1 MVTLNNPITS
11 QNIVDRFEELV
22 TDIADHHIVWGT
34 DNLPGHSAF
43 SASDFG
49 GVVDGFEL
57 TLTGVTGTYSTGE
70 TVNATITATTGTV
83 VSYSSNV
90 LKLRNINPGAGQTGF
105 IQNDIISGTS
115 SGAIGTVNTL
125 QKVSAVSIGITGG
138 NIGNAGSLISA
149 NNIYGTL
156 KAEMN
161 NYTNIKNIY
170 AIVSMTGAGTQYS
183 DTQIAH
189 LTTAQRTTLNPSQPS
204 SLQPGQVIE
213 DTNLEGFMTTL
224 ANAYNTERGN
234 TYTLSKTI
242 CHSSCHGS
250 CHGSRGR
257 R

>member
-49 GVVDGFEL
+49 GVVDGFNLNLINVSGSYTQNE
-57 TLTGVTGTYSTGE
+57 TVTGSITG
-70 TVNATITATTGTV
+70 TIGTV
-83 VSYSSNV
+83 VSWSNNV
-90 LKLRNINPGAGQTGF
+90 LKVRNIVPGSGQTGF
-105 IQNDIISGTS
+105 LQNDIISGTN
-115 SGAIGTVNTL
+115 SGAVGSVNTFNE
-125 QKVSAVSIGITGG
+125 VNAVSIGITGSS
-138 NIGNAGSLISA
+138 IGNAGSLITA
-149 NNIYGTL
+149 NQIYTTL
-156 KAEMN
+156 KNEMN
-161 NYTNIKNIY
+161 TYTNIKNTN
-170 AIVSMTGAGTQYS
+170 AVVNMTGAGQQYS

-189 LTTAQRTTLNPSQPS
+189 LPTSNRTTLNPSQPS
-204 SLQPGQVIE
+204 SLQAGQTI
-213 DTNLEGFMTTL
+213 DDNNLEGFFSTL
-224 ANAYNTERGN
+224 ANSYNTERGN
-234 TYTLSKTI
+234 TYTLTKTI

>member
-22 TDIADHHIVWGT
+22 TDVADHHIVWGT
-34 DNLPGHSAF
+34 DNLPGHSSF
-43 SASDFG
+43 TSADFG

-57 TLTGVTGTYSTGE
+57 TLTGVTGTYTAGE
-70 TVNATITATTGTV
+70 TVNSTITATTGIV

-90 LKLRNINPGAGQTGF
+90 LKLRTINPGAGQTGF
-105 IQNDIISGTS
+105 LQNDIISGTS
-115 SGAIGTVNTL
+115 SGAVGTVNTL
-125 QKVSAVSIGITGG
+125 AVISAVSIGITGS
-138 NIGNAGSLISA
+138 NIGNAGSVITA

-161 NYTNIKNIY
+161 NYTNIKNTY

-189 LTTAQRTTLNPSQPS
+189 LTTAQRTTLSPSQPS
-204 SLQPGQVIE
+204 SLQPGQTID
-213 DTNLEGFMTTL
+213 DTNLESFMSSL
-224 ANAYNTERGN
+224 ANAYSTERGN
-234 TYTLSKTI
+234 TYTLTKTI
-242 CHSSCHGS
+242 CHSSCHSS

>member
-115 SGAIGTVNTL
+115 SGAIGTVNT
-125 QKVSAVSIGITGG
+125 
-138 NIGNAGSLISA
+138 
-149 NNIYGTL
+149 
-156 KAEMN
+156 
-161 NYTNIKNIY
+161 
-170 AIVSMTGAGTQYS
+170 
-183 DTQIAH
+183 
-189 LTTAQRTTLNPSQPS
+189 
-204 SLQPGQVIE
+204 
-213 DTNLEGFMTTL
+213 
-224 ANAYNTERGN
+224 
-234 TYTLSKTI
+234 
-242 CHSSCHGS
+242 
-250 CHGSRGR
+250 
-257 R
+257 

>member
-22 TDIADHHIVWGT
+22 TDVADHHIVWGT
-34 DNLPGHSAF
+34 DNLPGHSSF
-43 SASDFG
+43 TASDFG

-57 TLTGVTGTYSTGE
+57 TLTGVTGTYTAGE
-70 TVNATITATTGTV
+70 TVNATITATTGIV

-90 LKLRNINPGAGQTGF
+90 LKLRTINPGAGQTGF

-125 QKVSAVSIGITGG
+125 ARVSAVSIGISGS
-138 NIGNAGSLISA
+138 NIGSAGSLISA
-149 NNIYGTL
+149 SNIYGTL

-161 NYTNIKNIY
+161 NYTNIKNTN
-170 AIVSMTGAGTQYS
+170 AVVNMTGAGQQYS

-189 LTTAQRTTLNPSQPS
+189 LPTSNRTTLNPSQPS
-204 SLQPGQVIE
+204 NLQAGQTI
-213 DTNLEGFMTTL
+213 DDNNLENFFSTL
-224 ANAYNTERGN
+224 ANSYNSERGN
-234 TYTLSKTI
+234 TYTMTKTI

>member
-22 TDIADHHIVWGT
+22 TDVADHHIVWGT
-34 DNLPGHSAF
+34 DNLPGHSSF
-43 SASDFG
+43 TASDFG

-57 TLTGVTGTYSTGE
+57 TLTGVTGTYSVGE
-70 TVNATITATTGTV
+70 TVNSTITATTGIV

-90 LKLRNINPGAGQTGF
+90 LKLRTINPGAGQTGF

-115 SGAIGTVNTL
+115 SGAVGTVNTL
-125 QKVSAVSIGITGG
+125 AEISAVSIGITGTSVG
-138 NIGNAGSLISA
+138 SPGSLITA
-149 NNIYGTL
+149 NQIYSTL
-156 KAEMN
+156 KNEMN
-161 NYTNIKNIY
+161 NYTNIKNTN
-170 AIVSMTGAGTQYS
+170 AVVNMTGAGQQYS

-189 LTTAQRTTLNPSQPS
+189 LTTGQRTTLNPSQPS
-204 SLQPGQVIE
+204 SLQPGQVID

-224 ANAYNTERGN
+224 ANAYSTERGN
-234 TYTLSKTI
+234 TYTLTKTI
-242 CHSSCHGS
+242 CHSSCHSS